1 MLLHGIYLHGY
12 WWVLIYLQLPKNEKF
27 NLSAMNTIQLGLG
40 THVFNFDTG
49 EAEED
54 IFLCIR
60 GQVGLFSKFQD
71 FFQKLMD
78 TLG

>member
-12 WWVLIYLQLPKNEKF
+12 WWVLIYLQLPKNEKL
-27 NLSAMNTIQLGLG
+27 NLSAMNTIQPGLG
-40 THVFNFDTG
+40 THVFNFDTR

-54 IFLCIR
+54 VFLCIR
-60 GQVGLFSKFQD
+60 GQVGLFSEFQN